1 MEEKINKINDKI
13 ESKRMEIKLL
23 KNLQLLLETG
33 MLNKDYFERE
43 IKRLISEQNGLV
55 EAYNTLIKED

>member
-23 KNLQLLLETG
+23 KNLQLLLETE
-33 MLNKDYFERE
+33 MLNKDYFEKE
-43 IKRLISEQNGLV
+43 IKRLTFEQNGLV

>member
-13 ESKRMEIKLL
+13 ESKRIEIKLL
-23 KNLQLLLETG
+23 KNLQLLLETE
-33 MLNKDYFERE
+33 MLNKDYFEKE
-43 IKRLISEQNGLV
+43 IKRLTFEQNGLV